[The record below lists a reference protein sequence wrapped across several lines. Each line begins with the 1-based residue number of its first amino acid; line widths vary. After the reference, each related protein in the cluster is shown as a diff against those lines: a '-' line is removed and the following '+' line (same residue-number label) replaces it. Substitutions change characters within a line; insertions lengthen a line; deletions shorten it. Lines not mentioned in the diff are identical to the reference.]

1 MQALSEKEKKQ
12 TRRYCVYLKIALRAL
27 IMSFVLCAL
36 IVPLEMIDDLVFHND
51 GFQPVGIDTGIALI
65 ALCVACF
72 FDTESEEEFDE
83 YSRPQITLTVRKANS

>member
-12 TRRYCVYLKIALRAL
+12 ILRYCVYPKIALSAL

-65 ALCVACF
+65 ALCVACS

-83 YSRPQITLTVRKANS
+83 YSRPQIALSIWKANA